1 MAISFCARGRVW
13 IDRFDSAVLDPR
25 LLKGERGANPV
36 FAGVDLIQTVL
47 LSKDNAGEKCAL
59 SMRCRRDE
67 LSRRCNHVINMTTRP
82 RRTFRKSDV
91 GASEPV

>member
-36 FAGVDLIQTVL
+36 FAEVDLIQTVL
-47 LSKDNAGEKCAL
+47 SSKDNAGEKCAL

-67 LSRRCNHVINMTTRP
+67 LSRRSNRVVSMTTRLGT
-82 RRTFRKSDV
+82 TFKKSGG

>member
-13 IDRFDSAVLDPR
+13 IDRFDSAILDPR
-25 LLKGERGANPV
+25 LLKGERGANPL
-36 FAGVDLIQTVL
+36 FAGVDLIQAVL
-47 LSKDNAGEKCAL
+47 PSKDNAREKCAL

-67 LSRRCNHVINMTTRP
+67 LSRGSNRVVSMTTRP
-82 RRTFRKSDV
+82 QRTFRKSSG